1 MQVAAEPVFSWP
13 TRVYWED
20 TDAGGV
26 VYHAQYLAFLE
37 RARTE
42 WLRAR
47 GKGQELMRIEHDLVF
62 AVRAMRI
69 EFRQPA
75 RLDDALDVTVA
86 LRQCRRASLVIA
98 QSIRRGAGAAAR
110 CRGAGRRAERIGL
123 PPAGDPVAA
132 VRRAEINRDRHH
144 RAERHCAGRHGEPG
158 MIPLLAAL
166 QATAVE
172 PLPEDAVASTAQ
184 AAATAAPAAAHN
196 GLDVLQLVLHAS
208 IPVQLVLLLLLFAS
222 RSRRG

>member
-47 GKGQELMRIEHDLVF
+47 GKGQQALRVDHDLVF

-75 RLDDALDVTVA
+75 RLDDALDVTVG

-98 QSIRRGAGAAAR
+98 QSIHREGALLLDADVR
-110 CRGAGRRAERIGL
+110 
-123 PPAGDPVAA
+123 VAA
-132 VRRAEINRDRHH
+132 LNASDFRPRAIPDPLY
-144 RAERHCAGRHGEPG
+144 GE
-158 MIPLLAAL
+158 LKAL
-166 QATAVE
+166 EELQVE
-172 PLPEDAVASTAQ
+172 SDA
-184 AAATAAPAAAHN
+184 
-196 GLDVLQLVLHAS
+196 
-208 IPVQLVLLLLLFAS
+208 
-222 RSRRG
+222 

>member
-1 MQVAAEPVFSWP
+1 MAAELQFSWP

-47 GKGQELMRIEHDLVF
+47 GKGQEWLRNEHDLVF

-69 EFRQPA
+69 DFRQPA
-75 RLDDALDVTVA
+75 RLDDALDVSVV

-98 QSIRRGAGAAAR
+98 QAIHRNGELLLD
-110 CRGAGRRAERIGL
+110 AEVR
-123 PPAGDPVAA
+123 VAA
-132 VRRAEINRDRHH
+132 LNASDFRPRAIPDALYDELKSLEGNSM
-144 RAERHCAGRHGEPG
+144 ERNA
-158 MIPLLAAL
+158 
-166 QATAVE
+166 
-172 PLPEDAVASTAQ
+172 
-184 AAATAAPAAAHN
+184 
-196 GLDVLQLVLHAS
+196 
-208 IPVQLVLLLLLFAS
+208 
-222 RSRRG
+222 